1 MNRTTTVLVALIAA
15 AGLSTMA
22 YAVPEQRALAWG
34 SFGGF
39 GGCGFGF
46 GGCGGFF
53 ANGCGFGC
61 GFFGDGFH
69 RHIIQTINQI
79 NTCHG
84 NGDHEKAYSND
95 EGQRDKQ
102 TVCVNTAVN
111 HVGPGFVGLPSIPSL
126 NPPGNDDHKQPGNGD
141 HKQPGNGAVG
151 GNGGSGGAGG
161 SGGEGGQGGKN
172 VANIT
177 SPIKGNIN
185 QKANGGNSNGGH
197 AGNANGG
204 NARI

>member
-34 SFGGF
+34 SFAGF

-84 NGDHEKAYSND
+84 NGDDEKTYSND
-95 EGQRDKQ
+95 EGQREKQ

-126 NPPGNDDHKQPGNGD
+126 NPPGNDDHKQPGNG
-141 HKQPGNGAVG
+141 AVG

-161 SGGEGGQGGKN
+161 SGGEGGQAGKN
-172 VANIT
+172 VANIA
-177 SPIKGNIN
+177 SPIKGNIS

-204 NARI
+204 NART